1 MTPIRTDPMQD
12 LPKCRAKT
20 RAGGSCAN
28 APVAGAKR
36 CRMHGGKTE
45 KAAARA
51 QAETILK
58 TLGEVPNEIDP
69 AQALLRL
76 CATKSAEVEWLRL
89 KVIAVGEQDAEGGS
103 ESLTWGVSKHD
114 EGIGAQGPVDVKT
127 HESQANIWWRLLREA
142 EDQLAKYSALALKA
156 GVERRQI
163 ELQEAQAVHLAGAI
177 NRILDQLELSAEQQ
191 KRVPEVVPKILR
203 SLTEGQA

>member
-1 MTPIRTDPMQD
+1 M
-12 LPKCRAKT
+12 K
-20 RAGGSCAN
+20 
-28 APVAGAKR
+28 GATVCKS
-36 CRMHGGKTE
+36 HGGGAPQVRE
-45 KAAARA
+45 AAGRRLAA
-51 QAETILK
+51 QEIRK
-58 TLGEVPNEIDP
+58 TLGDVPDDVDP
-69 AQALLRL
+69 AQALLEL
-76 CATKSAEVEWLRL
+76 VKLKYAEMHWLRA
-89 KVIAVGEQDAEGGS
+89 KVQEVDTDPAEGGS

-177 NRILDQLELSAEQQ
+177 NRILDALELSAEQQ
-191 KRVPEVVPKILR
+191 KKIPTVVPQVLR
-203 SLTEGQA
+203 SLTEGTA

>member
-1 MTPIRTDPMQD
+1 MPSKR
-12 LPKCRAKT
+12 CGAKT
-20 RAGGSCAN
+20 RAGSECAQW
-28 APVAGAKR
+28 AVAGARR
-36 CRMHGGKTE
+36 CRMHGGNTD
-45 KAAARA
+45 KAKARA
-51 QAETILK
+51 RAEKIMS
-58 TLGEVPNEIDP
+58 TLGDVPDDVDP
-69 AQALLRL
+69 AQALLEL
-76 CATKSAEVEWLRL
+76 VKLKYAEMHWLRA
-89 KVIAVGEQDAEGGS
+89 KVQEVDPDPGEGGS

-142 EDQLAKYSALALKA
+142 EDQLAKYSTAALRA

-191 KRVPEVVPKILR
+191 KKVPTIVPQVLR
-203 SLTEGQA
+203 GLVAEEK

>member
-1 MTPIRTDPMQD
+1 MEDKPR
-12 LPKCRAKT
+12 C
-20 RAGGSCAN
+20 
-28 APVAGAKR
+28 GAKKKDGTPCGKWPLEGATR
-36 CRMHGGKTE
+36 CRLHGGASPQARE
-45 KAAARA
+45 AAQRRQ
-51 QAETILK
+51 QATMIRK
-58 TLGEVPNEIDP
+58 TLGDVPDDVDP
-69 AQALLRL
+69 AQALLEL
-76 CATKSAEVEWLRL
+76 VKLKYAEMHWLRA
-89 KVIAVGEQDAEGGS
+89 KVQEVDPDPGEGGS

-177 NRILDQLELSAEQQ
+177 NRILDALELSAEQQ
-191 KRVPEVVPKILR
+191 KKIPTVVPQVLR
-203 SLTEGQA
+203 SLTEGTS

>member
-1 MTPIRTDPMQD
+1 
-12 LPKCRAKT
+12 
-20 RAGGSCAN
+20 
-28 APVAGAKR
+28 
-36 CRMHGGKTE
+36 MHGGKTE

-58 TLGEVPNEIDP
+58 TLGDVQDDVDP
-69 AQALLRL
+69 AEALLQL
-76 CATKSAEVEWLRL
+76 VKWKHAETLWLRQ
-89 KVIAVGEQDAEGGS
+89 KVQEVDPDPGEGGS

-177 NRILDQLELSAEQQ
+177 NRILDALELSAEQQ
-191 KRVPEVVPKILR
+191 KKVPTIVPQVLR
-203 SLTEGQA
+203 GLVAEEK

>member
-1 MTPIRTDPMQD
+1 MPSQRCGAT
-12 LPKCRAKT
+12 T
-20 RAGGSCAN
+20 RQGGECTQWA
-28 APVAGAKR
+28 VAGARR
-36 CRMHGGKTE
+36 CRMHGGKTPQ
-45 KAAARA
+45 AAARA
-51 QAETILK
+51 EAEKIRR
-58 TLGEVPNEIDP
+58 TLGDVPDDVDP
-69 AQALLRL
+69 AQALLEL
-76 CATKSAEVEWLRL
+76 VKLKYAEMHWLRE
-89 KVIAVGEQDAEGGS
+89 KVQEVDPDPGEGGA

-177 NRILDQLELSAEQQ
+177 NRILDALELSAEQQ
-191 KRVPEVVPKILR
+191 KKIPTVVPQVLR
-203 SLTEGQA
+203 SLTEGTS